1 MHAFNH
7 STLFIQNIKILF
19 HNFANDPHPNLY
31 TYHLFQLTNFP
42 FTDPMMAPPPELL
55 HDTPNDFTLPLN
67 SQLVLQCKCKSSQK
81 PTIKW
86 FKKKDENYPTS
97 EEHTYESYSTFMESS
112 RSIKYFENFYEPI
125 VSSGVKELVDN
136 IYLSKLIVNN
146 ITHNSVYVCVV
157 INYFGFSY
165 RETIINVQTD
175 EPLEAE
181 EEFVFDPPEKHY
193 EALFLIPV
201 LLLMPSTVLLCTL
214 FYLLINRQI
223 MRSNKGAQEIV

>member
-1 MHAFNH
+1 
-7 STLFIQNIKILF
+7 
-19 HNFANDPHPNLY
+19 
-31 TYHLFQLTNFP
+31 
-42 FTDPMMAPPPELL
+42 MMAPPPELI

-97 EEHTYESYSTFMESS
+97 EEHTYESYMESS

-125 VSSGVKELVDN
+125 VSSGVKELFEN

-175 EPLEAE
+175 EQPLEAE

-193 EALFLIPV
+193 GALFLIPV

-223 MRSNKGAQEIV
+223 MRSNKGAQEIVWLEILSEVIDLFHIINYKLLFY